1 MLFRR
6 CFAIAAVFSSLL
18 LFSCAS
24 TPKPDGSPETV
35 HEADSST
42 GHKWSGGT
50 ETEDANSSSSG
61 KDSGNEQ
68 DGQSVTAETVAPT
81 IGGSTGSSG
90 SGTSLGVS
98 IKFPK
103 NKGSYFYSIDKKALD
118 YAENGSPSSFKMAI
132 SQLHKPASEQY
143 TQVEQVLLE
152 ICVRVSKIVW
162 PSEMMNYEYSRVT
175 NSNPYTPA
183 IDSAEKGIF
192 DSSTGNSDFYT
203 ILLPTLLLVTRPSKS
218 EYYPEYEKA
227 ITKALALKP
236 ESCIANYL
244 MGCLKNAIGDYNAA
258 ITFLNMALPS
268 APKNR
273 EILFALAQAYQGT
286 GEHQK
291 ALDVCEELLAAVPQN
306 IDYLELCTQAS
317 ISLGLY
323 DKAEDF
329 VLRVLQVEPNNS
341 DFALVRASILMAK
354 GDYIKASSLL
364 DSYSRTSPNDR
375 YYLLLRAQLQ
385 KKWNKNLSLASNTM
399 TKALSLYPD
408 DKEVLLLSAQIASE
422 SNSSISGKTAL
433 DLSTRVL
440 ELDENNIEAK
450 EVFVKEL
457 NKARRYNEAY
467 AMSSEMIKSEDVPP
481 SVLYNHVD
489 VCLALGKNNEAWT
502 IAEELYKN
510 DSTLEENIQV
520 YIKVLVGTGRSSQAL
535 SLISSL
541 LPTSSSQM
549 KSFLYYQKSLTEG
562 TSDAALE
569 DLRSSLTA
577 NPRNQDTL
585 YRLYRIYYGRKDW
598 RRAQYYLK
606 QVIALNPN
614 DSTYQAQNAE
624 LENLLK

>member
-1 MLFRR
+1 M
-6 CFAIAAVFSSLL
+6 

-24 TPKPDGSPETV
+24 TPDPAGSPGTVQEETP
-35 HEADSST
+35 ST
-42 GHKWSGGT
+42 GHKWSGGNG
-50 ETEDANSSSSG
+50 EENSKSG
-61 KDSGNEQ
+61 DSGQDFVNEQ
-68 DGQSVTAETVAPT
+68 GGQSVSTETVAPS
-81 IGGSTGSSG
+81 IGSSNGSG

-98 IKFPK
+98 INFPK
-103 NKGSYFYSIDKKALD
+103 SKGSYFYSIDRKALD
-118 YAENGSPSSFKMAI
+118 YAENGSPSSFKLAI

-162 PSEMMNYEYSRVT
+162 PSEIMNYEYSRVT
-175 NSNPYTPA
+175 HSNPYTPA
-183 IDSAEKGIF
+183 IDYAEKGMF

-203 ILLPTLLLVTRPSKS
+203 VLLPALLLVTRPSKT
-218 EYYPEYEKA
+218 EYYQEYDRA

-236 ESCIANYL
+236 DSCLANYL
-244 MGCLKNAIGDYNAA
+244 MGRLKNLVGDYHAA
-258 ITFLNMALPS
+258 ITCLNKALAA

-273 EILFALAQAYQGT
+273 EILFALSQSYQGL
-286 GEHQK
+286 GEHRK
-291 ALDVCEELLAAVPQN
+291 ALDVCEELLAADPQN
-306 IDYLELCTQAS
+306 IEYLELCTQAS

-323 DKAEDF
+323 DKAEEF
-329 VLRVLQVEPNNS
+329 VVRVLQVEPNNS

-364 DSYSRTSPNDR
+364 DTYSRTSPNDR

-408 DKEVLLLSAQIASE
+408 DKDVLLLSAQIASE
-422 SNSSISGKTAL
+422 SNSSIAGKTAL
-433 DLSTRVL
+433 DLASGVL
-440 ELDENNIEAK
+440 EIEEDNVEAK

-467 AMSSEMIKSEDVPP
+467 TISSEMIKSEDVPLP
-481 SVLYNHVD
+481 VLYNHVD
-489 VCLALGKNNEAWT
+489 VCLALGKNSEAWT

-520 YIKVLVGTGRSSQAL
+520 YIKVLVGTGRTSQAL
-535 SLISSL
+535 SLINSL
-541 LPTSSSQM
+541 LPNASSAM

-614 DSTYQAQNAE
+614 DATYQAQNAE
-624 LENLLK
+624 LENLLR